1 MIGTA
6 MKRTLKTL
14 PLIAPTAMAAA
25 LALGL
30 AAPALAQATRTWIA
44 GDGDDANPC
53 SRTAPCR
60 TLQVAYNKT
69 APRGFINVLTN
80 GYVGPITI
88 SKPISIMGGGPGAS
102 NIMTSGTGILVSAG
116 PNDVVRI
123 QGLSI
128 TTLGTGTAG
137 ISFTSGAAMH
147 VDNVLVY
154 AFAGGPG
161 LIVAPASGA
170 PKIFVS
176 NLTVD
181 DTPSN
186 PGVMIQPT
194 GTGTVT
200 AIFDGLTL
208 NNNANGILVDSS
220 ASTGAAGVVAVIQ
233 NSLISEGSYGVS
245 AVSAPGAGPSSVFL
259 DHTTVDTNVLGVV
272 TSATGTPTVRIS
284 ASVITGNVLMAM
296 APGLPGNGTAGSETQ
311 ILSYRTNAF
320 QGNANGDHA
329 GLTAGDFIL

>member
-1 MIGTA
+1 

-14 PLIAPTAMAAA
+14 PLIAPAA
-25 LALGL
+25 LAAVMACGL

-44 GDGDDANPC
+44 GDGDDGNPC

-60 TLQVAYNKT
+60 TLQVAYNRT
-69 APRGFINVLTN
+69 ASSGFINVLTN

-88 SKPISIMGGGPGAS
+88 TKPISIMGGGPGAS
-102 NIMTSGTGILVSAG
+102 NIMTSGTGIQVSAG

-123 QGLSI
+123 EGVSI

-137 ISFTSGAAMH
+137 ISFKSGAAMH

-170 PKIFVS
+170 AEIYVS

-181 DTPSN
+181 DTPNN

-284 ASVITGNVLMAM
+284 ASVITGAQQFTL
-296 APGLPGNGTAGSETQ
+296 APGVLGNGTANSETQ

-320 QGNANGDHA
+320 QGNANGA
-329 GLTAGDFIL
+329 APAVNVNYGQINQK